1 MMGFYNTKIGDM
13 DDEDKQSRKFDS
25 MAQLGAQMGA
35 ISAQLSSWSPMN
47 QIQNSS
53 SDCMQGDAIMCGFKT
68 FETDEDP
75 REFLAQILKK

>member
-1 MMGFYNTKIGDM
+1 MMSFYNTKIGEK
-13 DDEDKQSRKFDS
+13 DDEDKQSKKFDS

-53 SDCMQGDAIMCGFKT
+53 SDCMQGGAVMCGFKT

-75 REFLAQILKK
+75 REFLTQILKK